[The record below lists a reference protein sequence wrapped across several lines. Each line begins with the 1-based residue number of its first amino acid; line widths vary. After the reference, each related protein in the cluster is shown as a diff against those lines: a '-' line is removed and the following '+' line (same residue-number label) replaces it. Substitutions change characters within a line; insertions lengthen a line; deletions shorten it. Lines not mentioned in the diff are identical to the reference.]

1 MAILHVKT
9 PNGTTKTVDLE
20 TMNITSSLQQNG
32 WCKLPNGLIIQ
43 WGRNQCINDI
53 VFPITMVQKFCEQ
66 AIHYGSDSTVN
77 IISYGIRTD
86 SPDISYFISNFQGD
100 DGHVLIEWMC
110 IGTYY

>member
-43 WGRNQCINDI
+43 WI
-53 VFPITMVQKFCEQ
+53 
-66 AIHYGSDSTVN
+66 SDRSKSTVESLIALLGCVEADN
-77 IISYGIRTD
+77 TPTLCQYFMSFMSQKHQFSYMNSGIFGQKLD
-86 SPDISYFISNFQGD
+86 MNGYESGVS
-100 DGHVLIEWMC
+100 L
-110 IGTYY
+110 

>member
-43 WGRNQCINDI
+43 WISDRSKFLANSLIAVLDCVYSDNIPVLCQYFMSI
-53 VFPITMVQKFCEQ
+53 VHQKYEK
-66 AIHYGSDSTVN
+66 SDMKAGILGYKYDMNGYESGVN
-77 IISYGIRTD
+77 
-86 SPDISYFISNFQGD
+86 
-100 DGHVLIEWMC
+100 
-110 IGTYY
+110 